1 MSLLFFESLLIFWHA
16 EMSHTNP
23 CPFPAPGLKSAI
35 TLRSTSPFQWRMV
48 FRNQDLGVHV
58 LIATGISLFLGS
70 FSKEDWEIYLF
81 LFCSLFIYNTEK
93 EMATHSSIL
102 A

>member
-35 TLRSTSPFQWRMV
+35 TLRSTGPFQWRMV
-48 FRNQDLGVHV
+48 FRNQDLG
-58 LIATGISLFLGS
+58 ATCAGRYWGVFYKLLYVYMYSHI
-70 FSKEDWEIYLF
+70 
-81 LFCSLFIYNTEK
+81 
-93 EMATHSSIL
+93 
-102 A
+102 

>member
-1 MSLLFFESLLIFWHA
+1 MCLLFFESLLIFWHA

-23 CPFPAPGLKSAI
+23 CPFPSSGLKSAN
-35 TLRSTSPFQWRMV
+35 TSRSTGPFQWRMV

-70 FSKEDWEIYLF
+70 FQRELEIYLF
-81 LFCSLFIYNTEK
+81 LFCSLFIYNMEK